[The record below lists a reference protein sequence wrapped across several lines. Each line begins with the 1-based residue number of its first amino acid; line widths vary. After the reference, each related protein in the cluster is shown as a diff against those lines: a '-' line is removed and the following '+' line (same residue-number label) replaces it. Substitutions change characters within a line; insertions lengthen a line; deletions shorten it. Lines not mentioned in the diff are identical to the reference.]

1 MKLINPAECPSQ
13 NPSYSQASV
22 SGRTVYVAGQIGI
35 DAVTGALVSDD
46 VAAQTEQ
53 IFRNA
58 ACALEGAG
66 SGLDRV
72 VKVVIFMVD
81 LADWPA
87 MNEVYERRFAGHAPP
102 KSTVEVRGLAL
113 GARLEIEFVAEL

>member
-1 MKLINPAECPSQ
+1 MKLINPAECPPQ

-22 SGRTVYVAGQIGI
+22 SGDAVYVAGQIGI
-35 DAVTGALVSDD
+35 DAAGALVSDD
-46 VAAQTEQ
+46 VADQTEQ

-58 ACALEGAG
+58 VCALEGAG

-72 VKVVIFMVD
+72 VKVTIFMVD

-102 KSTVEVRGLAL
+102 KSTVQVSGLAL